1 MEIKEMNLKD
11 IEERLNAI
19 REEIE
24 NDDADIEA
32 LETEVRNLNGRKE
45 ELRTME
51 TRRQE
56 KIMEIRSGMGE
67 VIRTFEEE
75 KKLNRT
81 FAPDTIEYRDA
92 YLKNLQ
98 GKTLNAEER
107 AAISATAVIP
117 TETMNMI
124 VGRLELVPLLSAV
137 DMTYIPGNVT
147 YPVEETVN
155 DASWVAMG
163 TAATDSSDA
172 ITSISLGAYK
182 LIKTIEITADV
193 AAMAIP
199 AFQNWLVNGLA
210 NKIQFAI
217 DKAILTGT
225 GSNQATGIL
234 KSGEVTNTGTYT
246 KAAMKYGDLMKIIAA
261 LPTKYLSGASFIM
274 PRAIFYGEV
283 LGLEDSTGNRVV
295 VADAQAPAKFNI
307 LGYPVIVDDNCSAD
321 TVIFGDLKE
330 YKFNF
335 AKAIEVKADESVA
348 FRTGSTVYRAM
359 CLADGKIADKNAFTV
374 FTKATA

>member
-11 IEERLNAI
+11 VEERLNDI

-24 NDDADIEA
+24 NDDADIDA
-32 LETEVRNLNGRKE
+32 LETEVRNLNVRKE
-45 ELRTME
+45 ELHTME
-51 TRRQE
+51 TRRKE

-107 AAISATAVIP
+107 AAVSATAAIP

-124 VGRLELVPLLSAV
+124 IGRLEMVPLLSAV

-147 YPVEETVN
+147 YPVEGTVN

-163 TAATDSSDA
+163 TAATDSADT
-172 ITSISLGAYK
+172 ITSISLSAYK

-193 AAMAIP
+193 AAMAIS
-199 AFQNWLVNGLA
+199 AFQNWLVSRLS

-246 KAAMKYGDLMKIIAA
+246 KTAMKYGDLMKIIAA
-261 LPTKYLSGASFIM
+261 LPTKYLPGASFIM
-274 PRAIFYGEV
+274 PRAVFYGEV
-283 LGLEDSTGNRVV
+283 LGLEDTTGNRVV

-335 AKAIEVKADESVA
+335 AKAVEVKSDESVA

-359 CLADGKIADKNAFTV
+359 CLADGKIADKNAFAV

>member
-11 IEERLNAI
+11 VEERLNAI

-24 NDDADIEA
+24 NDDADIDA
-32 LETEVRNLNGRKE
+32 LETEVRNLNVRKE
-45 ELRTME
+45 ELHTME
-51 TRRQE
+51 TRRKE

-107 AAISATAVIP
+107 AAVSATAAIP

-124 VGRLELVPLLSAV
+124 IGRLEMVPLLSAV

-147 YPVEETVN
+147 YPVEGTVN

-163 TAATDSSDA
+163 TAATDSADT
-172 ITSISLGAYK
+172 ITSISLSAYK

-193 AAMAIP
+193 AAMAIS
-199 AFQNWLVNGLA
+199 AFQNWLVSRLS

-246 KAAMKYGDLMKIIAA
+246 KTAMKYGDLMKIIAA
-261 LPTKYLSGASFIM
+261 LPTKYLPGASFIM
-274 PRAIFYGEV
+274 PRAVFYGEV
-283 LGLEDSTGNRVV
+283 LGLEDTTGNRVV
-295 VADAQAPAKFNI
+295 VADAQASAKFNI

-335 AKAIEVKADESVA
+335 AKAVEVKSDESVA

-359 CLADGKIADKNAFTV
+359 CLADGKIADKNAFAV

>member
-11 IEERLNAI
+11 VEERLNAI

-24 NDDADIEA
+24 NDDADIDA
-32 LETEVRNLNGRKE
+32 LETEVRNLNVRKE
-45 ELRTME
+45 ELHTME
-51 TRRQE
+51 TRRKE

-107 AAISATAVIP
+107 AAVSATAAIP

-124 VGRLELVPLLSAV
+124 IGRLEMVPLLSAV

-147 YPVEETVN
+147 YPVEGTVN

-163 TAATDSSDA
+163 TAATDSADT
-172 ITSISLGAYK
+172 ITSISLSAYK

-193 AAMAIP
+193 AAMAIS
-199 AFQNWLVNGLA
+199 AFQNWLVSRLS

-246 KAAMKYGDLMKIIAA
+246 KTAMKYGDLMKIIAA
-261 LPTKYLSGASFIM
+261 LPTKYLPGASFIM
-274 PRAIFYGEV
+274 PRAVFYGEV
-283 LGLEDSTGNRVV
+283 LGLEDTTGNRVV

-330 YKFNF
+330 YKFNCS
-335 AKAIEVKADESVA
+335 KSVEVKSYYSVA
-348 FRTGSTVYRAM
+348 FRTGSTLYRAM
-359 CLADGKIADKNAFTV
+359 CLAYGKIADKNAFAV

>member
-11 IEERLNAI
+11 VEERLNAI

-24 NDDADIEA
+24 NDDADIDA
-32 LETEVRNLNGRKE
+32 LETEVRNLNVRKE
-45 ELRTME
+45 ELHTME
-51 TRRQE
+51 TRRKE

-107 AAISATAVIP
+107 AAVSATAAIP

-124 VGRLELVPLLSAV
+124 IGRLEMVPLLSAV

-147 YPVEETVN
+147 YPVEGTVN
-155 DASWVAMG
+155 DASWVVMG
-163 TAATDSSDA
+163 TAATDSADT
-172 ITSISLGAYK
+172 ITSISLSAYK

-193 AAMAIP
+193 AAMAIS
-199 AFQNWLVNGLA
+199 AFQNWLVSRLS

-246 KAAMKYGDLMKIIAA
+246 KTAMKYGDLMKIIAA
-261 LPTKYLSGASFIM
+261 LPTKYLPGASFIM
-274 PRAIFYGEV
+274 PRAVFYGEV
-283 LGLEDSTGNRVV
+283 LGLEDTTGNRVV

-335 AKAIEVKADESVA
+335 AKAVEVKSDESVA

-359 CLADGKIADKNAFTV
+359 CLADGKIADKNAFAV

>member
-11 IEERLNAI
+11 VEERLNAI

-24 NDDADIEA
+24 NDDADIDA
-32 LETEVRNLNGRKE
+32 LETEVRNLNVRKE
-45 ELRTME
+45 ELHTME
-51 TRRQE
+51 TRRKE

-107 AAISATAVIP
+107 AAVSATAAIP

-124 VGRLELVPLLSAV
+124 IGRLEMVPLLSAV

-147 YPVEETVN
+147 YPVEGTVN

-163 TAATDSSDA
+163 TAATDSADT
-172 ITSISLGAYK
+172 ITSISLSAYK

-193 AAMAIP
+193 AAMAIS
-199 AFQNWLVNGLA
+199 AFQNWLVSRLS

-246 KAAMKYGDLMKIIAA
+246 KTAMKYGDLMKIIAA
-261 LPTKYLSGASFIM
+261 LPTKYLPGASFIM
-274 PRAIFYGEV
+274 PRAVFYGEV
-283 LGLEDSTGNRVV
+283 LGLEDTTGNRVV

-307 LGYPVIVDDNCSAD
+307 LGYPVIVDGNCSAD

-335 AKAIEVKADESVA
+335 AKAVEVKSDESVA

-359 CLADGKIADKNAFTV
+359 CLADGKIADKNAFAV

>member
-11 IEERLNAI
+11 VEERLNAI

-24 NDDADIEA
+24 NDDADIDA
-32 LETEVRNLNGRKE
+32 LETEVRNLNVRKE
-45 ELRTME
+45 ELHTME
-51 TRRQE
+51 TRRKE

-107 AAISATAVIP
+107 AAVSATAAIP

-124 VGRLELVPLLSAV
+124 IGRLEMVPLLSAV

-147 YPVEETVN
+147 YPVEGTVN

-163 TAATDSSDA
+163 TAATDSADT
-172 ITSISLGAYK
+172 ITSISLSAYK

-193 AAMAIP
+193 AAMAIS
-199 AFQNWLVNGLA
+199 AFQNWLVSRLS

-246 KAAMKYGDLMKIIAA
+246 KTAMKYGDLMKIIAA
-261 LPTKYLSGASFIM
+261 LPTKYLPGASFIM
-274 PRAIFYGEV
+274 PRAVFYGEV
-283 LGLEDSTGNRVV
+283 LGLEDTTGNRVV

-335 AKAIEVKADESVA
+335 AKAVEVKSDESVA

-359 CLADGKIADKNAFTV
+359 CLADGKIADKNAFAV